1 MRPLRLQP
9 IFVSGLA
16 LWFAGAASAEV
27 SVAGKIVDE
36 NGLAVAFARVELRSK
51 PSSRPSAAM
60 SDIAGG
66 FSLQTAAPGEY
77 LIHAERPGFFVFDGR
92 AALRDGSNQLHLTLN
107 HLQEFFQSVD
117 VAYSAP
123 TIDPEQPADQKQL
136 TNVEI
141 LQAPYAA
148 SQDLRNALPLLQGVV
163 QDVNGRLHVNGGAT
177 DQTNFTLDG
186 FNISDPVSGRLEARL
201 NVEAVRSLD
210 LDNSRYSADKD
221 RGSAGSVDIKTGM
234 GDDRWRFGVTNF
246 IPSLSSECDLHVNKW
261 TPRVKV
267 SGPIA
272 KGRAWFHNAFDS
284 FYGVDTVSRLPR
296 GENRSRALT
305 SSNLTRLQ
313 VNLAPSNIL
322 IGSLLVNYVD
332 QNRNGL
338 SFLDPVETTI
348 NRRQNLY
355 FTSIKDQ
362 IYFRNGALTEV
373 GFAASRGFT

>member
-148 SQDLRNALPLLQGVV
+148 SQDLRNAMPLLQGVV
-163 QDVNGRLHVNGGAT
+163 QDVNGRLHFNGGAT

-186 FNISDPVSGRLEARL
+186 FNISDPFSGRFEARL
-201 NVEAVRSLD
+201 NIEAVRSLD
-210 LDNSRYSADKD
+210 LDSARYSAEKD
-221 RGSAGSVDIKTGM
+221 RGSAGAGDIKNGK
-234 GDDRWRFGVTNF
+234 GDDPWRFRGPNF
-246 IPSLSSECDLHVNKW
+246 IPRVSPDGEPHNNTW
-261 TPRVKV
+261 T
-267 SGPIA
+267 
-272 KGRAWFHNAFDS
+272 
-284 FYGVDTVSRLPR
+284 
-296 GENRSRALT
+296 
-305 SSNLTRLQ
+305 
-313 VNLAPSNIL
+313 APL
-322 IGSLLVNYVD
+322 
-332 QNRNGL
+332 
-338 SFLDPVETTI
+338 
-348 NRRQNLY
+348 
-355 FTSIKDQ
+355 K
-362 IYFRNGALTEV
+362 
-373 GFAASRGFT
+373 